1 MQKLGFFGHNLMNM
15 GTIRLVHFEAPSKSA
30 LQRQASHFNVPSETT
45 RETTKKQ
52 SFLMNRISSFD
63 QQWLIGFLE
72 ADGSLSYGKDKN
84 NKVYISIRFHQHVR
98 NRRVLVAIK
107 RLLKTGKL
115 TGQTPS
121 EPNMLRLTIRKQ
133 KVIQTLLFP
142 IFDQGHFLTEK
153 YYRYLALREYICTH
167 AYTFFQLKT
176 FHFSPRWGEILE
188 QQRFEAFLSGSPLK
202 TFELEALFPLGWLTG
217 FIEGDGSFSII
228 KKDAQRYACQFAVSQ
243 KYGKYL
249 LEGIRQR
256 LHIRGQVTK
265 DTRPGEVWMVR
276 TTAKKTCFF
285 ISQVFAGRFKGV
297 MSLKFKIWSRAL
309 HFLDDPVRI
318 EKAQKLLQKI
328 AGK

>member
-15 GTIRLVHFEAPSKSA
+15 GTIRLVHF
-30 LQRQASHFNVPSETT
+30 NVPSETT
-45 RETTKKQ
+45 RETTQKKQ
-52 SFLMNRISSFD
+52 SSLMHRISSFD
-63 QQWLIGFLE
+63 QHWLLGFLE

-84 NKVYISIRFHQHVR
+84 NKVYISLRFHQHVR

-107 RLLKTGKL
+107 RLLKTGKI
-115 TGQTPS
+115 TGPTVS
-121 EPNMLRLTIRKQ
+121 EPSMLRFTLRKH
-133 KVIQTLLFP
+133 KVFQTLLFP

-153 YYRYLALREYICTH
+153 YYRYLALRQYICTRK
-167 AYTFFQLKT
+167 YTFFQLKT
-176 FHFSPRWGEILE
+176 PHFSPRWGEMVE
-188 QQRFEAFLSGSPLK
+188 QQRFEAFLSGSPLN

-217 FIEGDGSFSII
+217 FIEGDGSFSIV

-276 TTAKKTCFF
+276 TTAKKTCFS

-309 HFLDDPVRI
+309 HFMDDPVRM